1 MATLKKFDLSGREV
15 GSFQVDDALLDV
27 KFHPQSLKD
36 YLVAIRNNAR
46 QWSASTKTRAEINRT
61 GKKPHPQKGGGRSR
75 QGDLAAPQYKGG
87 GIVFGPRPKFDIH
100 VRINRKERR
109 AAIAALIAEKIRE
122 NRVVILN
129 EGEFPRPQTKALAGF
144 FNKVEIGSKR
154 ALVLGEA
161 LIQGEKSRYPGKINL
176 MKSIRNLPKKEYA
189 FVPQLNGYAL
199 ARCHDL
205 VVLES
210 ALGQFLSILGGSNA

>member
-1 MATLKKFDLSGREV
+1 MATLKKYDLSGQETGAV
-15 GSFQVDDALLDV
+15 QIDDVLLET
-27 KFHPQSLKD
+27 KAHPQSMKD

-100 VRINRKERR
+100 VRINKKERR
-109 AAIAALIAEKIRE
+109 AAIAALIIEKIQA
-122 NRVVILN
+122 NRVRVL
-129 EGEFPRPQTKALAGF
+129 EKESMTEPKTKQLATF
-144 FNKVEIGSKR
+144 FDKVEIGSKR
-154 ALVLGEA
+154 TLVLGG
-161 LIQGEKSRYPGKINL
+161 LKQNL
-176 MKSIRNLPKKEYA
+176 NLVKSIRNLPKKEYGFIA
-189 FVPQLNGYAL
+189 QINGYAL

-205 VVLES
+205 VILES
-210 ALGQFLSILGGSNA
+210 ALDQFLSILGGSNE